1 MASNA
6 VSAFGTLLN
15 IGDGA
20 TPTENFSTVAELRS
34 LNGPSFSAET
44 IDVTTHNTPTPFRRY
59 ISGLLDGGEIS
70 FDINFIPT
78 DPTHGYGSGIL
89 KDMLDRARRNFQVV
103 FPDTGTTTWLF
114 PCIITGFEVSS
125 DPADV
130 LMASITLK
138 VAGPPTLE

>member
-1 MASNA
+1 MASLA
-6 VSAFGTLLN
+6 VSAFGTLLK

-20 TPTENFSTVAELRS
+20 SPEVFTTVAELRTIS
-34 LNGPSFSAET
+34 GPTLTAET

-59 ISGLLDGGEIS
+59 ISGLLDGGEVT

-78 DPTHGYGSGIL
+78 DTTHGYSTGLL
-89 KDMLDRARRNFQVV
+89 KDMTDRTRRNFQIV
-103 FPDTGTTTWLF
+103 FPDTGTTTWLL
-114 PCIITGFEVSS
+114 PTVITGFEMSS

-130 LMASITLK
+130 LMASVTLK

>member
-1 MASNA
+1 MASLA
-6 VSAFGTLLN
+6 VSAFGTLLK

-20 TPTENFSTVAELRS
+20 SPEVFTTVAELRTIS
-34 LNGPSFSAET
+34 GPTLTAET

-59 ISGLLDGGEIS
+59 ISGLLDGGEVT

-78 DPTHGYGSGIL
+78 DATHGYSTGLL
-89 KDMLDRARRNFQVV
+89 KDMTDRTRRNFQII
-103 FPDTGTTTWLF
+103 FPDTGTTTWLL
-114 PCIITGFEVSS
+114 PTVITGFEMSS

-130 LMASITLK
+130 LMASVTLK